1 MHPTDFPLGYR
12 ARQLLGEG
20 SMGTVWL
27 AYSGQAK
34 GHCAVKVL
42 HLRDD
47 RKGSAERSFNREVR
61 AMARL
66 SHPAV
71 IEILDYGRTPQGSPF
86 VAMEY
91 VPGVS
96 LTQYVGGPWSWGR
109 LFTVA
114 DALLAGL
121 AHAHARD
128 LIHRDLKPGN
138 VLIIPH
144 QAEGG
149 VKLVDFGI
157 ALAVTEAQTAS
168 RRIEGTPAYIAPEAA
183 SGEVAAIGP
192 WTDLYSL
199 GVMLFELV
207 TGELPFHGRHLLAHH
222 QRTPLPPIRVR
233 SDVEVPDGLIPIIER
248 LLAKTPMHRYRT
260 VADVR
265 EALHALG
272 APSVGPVALGT
283 PPERFTLD
291 EDDTRSTSD
300 GTDVAPATGASGPGL
315 FFLREPRLAGREPQ
329 QGVIRRAAQAALH
342 GDGPRVVLIEGEAGL
357 GKSSLA
363 AWAREWLEEG
373 GLMRTL
379 VIRSEPHTRTGGGLR
394 QAVLRYLGL
403 PTASRTDAEHALQ
416 AVFPDEEARQN
427 ALDVLFSAQDA
438 EDQASEAHIA
448 RAARLVRDLAG
459 DQPFFLWA
467 DDAQWSPEG
476 KVLRL
481 VHRLTRG
488 SDAPRRLCCVVTLR
502 PSGRTTVR
510 AARKALLALP
520 RVDHI
525 ELGPVGPLALCPA
538 LEALAPLPDDVAMAA
553 CLHAAGNPL
562 IALEAVRGFLED
574 SGLHT
579 VPSDPNAV
587 LQARIDGVTK
597 GEGGGAL
604 RSALARATLLGRSF
618 TIQPLVRLCAVAGDP
633 EAPDLP
639 TDPAELEGLLEKAV
653 RAGLAV
659 EQGPGRWRYSHDLVR
674 GQLRQVCRQLP
685 NWPELNQTAAEL
697 KESKARQDP
706 TGIELEVV
714 ARHYAE
720 AGLMSQ
726 ALRLG
731 REGVRRLH
739 ASGLMGH
746 ATSFTRRLLEWD
758 DMGHLL
764 SAEDR
769 GELCLVASDS
779 AEHAGQPDEADTY
792 ARQAVGIAQRNYLF
806 SLGARAA
813 SRLGVLRVRADQPEE
828 AEGWLTD
835 ALKFARTSGDAEAR
849 SNAHL
854 SLGQFYQHL
863 RRLDQARSAFEAS
876 LESARS
882 VDSPAAELAA
892 RLALAHLDRL
902 EGRLARAE
910 DAFAELAQSAA
921 ESSLEVNALTAR
933 LELGVCAWSRNDA
946 VAARGQFEEVRQAA
960 HGNLFAL
967 EFYACLG
974 EAWAQASL
982 GAWGE
987 VELLLIQAE
996 DLKFDVRMHDAE
1008 AERMR
1013 RALRELAVASG
1024 RHELVERIDRLD
1036 ILTTRTHTTTHG
1048 GHGEVTHH

>member
-1 MHPTDFPLGYR
+1 M
-12 ARQLLGEG
+12 G
-20 SMGTVWL
+20 SVWL

-66 SHPAV
+66 RHKAV

-96 LTQYVGGPWSWGR
+96 LSQYMTGAWTWPQ
-109 LFTVA
+109 LFTVI

-138 VLIIPH
+138 VLVVPH
-144 QAEGG
+144 VAEGG
-149 VKLVDFGI
+149 IKLVDFGI
-157 ALAVTEAQTAS
+157 ALAVNEAQTAS

-183 SGEVAAIGP
+183 SGEVASIGP

-222 QRTPLPPIRVR
+222 QRTPMPPIHIRA
-233 SDVEVPDGLIPIIER
+233 DVEAPVAIIPLIER
-248 LLAKTPMHRYRT
+248 LMAKTPVQRFRS
-260 VADVR
+260 VAEVR
-265 EALHALG
+265 AAIVELG
-272 APSVGPVALGT
+272 PLPEHPVALGK
-283 PPERFTLD
+283 PPEEMTLD
-291 EDDTRSTSD
+291 EDDARTTGD
-300 GTDVAPATGASGPGL
+300 LDVAPAIGPSGPGL
-315 FFLREPRLAGREPQ
+315 FFLREPELAGRLHQ
-329 QGVIRRAAQAALH
+329 QDILRRAAEAALR
-342 GDGPRVVLIEGEAGL
+342 GEGPRVVLIEGEAGL

-363 AWAREWLEEG
+363 AWAREWLEES

-379 VIRSEPHTRTGGGLR
+379 VIRSEPHTRAGGGLR
-394 QAVLRYLGL
+394 QAILRAIGL
-403 PTASRTDAEHALQ
+403 PTASRTDAEYALQ
-416 AVFPDEEARQN
+416 SVFPDPEARAN
-427 ALDVLFSAQDA
+427 ALEVLFSVQDA
-438 EDQASEAHIA
+438 EDQASETHVAH
-448 RAARLVRDLAG
+448 AARLVRDLAA
-459 DQPFFLWA
+459 DEPFLLWA

-481 VHRLTRG
+481 IHRLVRS
-488 SDAPRRLCCVVTLR
+488 SDPPKRMLVIITLR

-510 AARKALLALP
+510 AARRALLALQ
-520 RVDHI
+520 RVEHI
-525 ELGPVGPLALCPA
+525 ELSPVGPLDLGPA
-538 LEALAPLPDDVAMAA
+538 LEALAPLPDGLATAA
-553 CLHAAGNPL
+553 CLQAAGNPL

-574 SGLHT
+574 SGLHQ
-579 VPSDPNAV
+579 VPTDPNAV

-618 TIQPLVRLCAVAGDP
+618 TVQSLSRLCAVSGDP

-639 TDPAELEGLLEKAV
+639 IEAAELEGLLEKAV
-653 RAGLAV
+653 TAGMCV

-685 NWPELNQTAAEL
+685 NWPELNLTAAEL
-697 KESKARQDP
+697 KLQKAEQDP

-720 AGLMSQ
+720 ASQMGQ
-726 ALRLG
+726 ALKLG

-758 DMGHLL
+758 DLGHLL

-769 GELCLVASDS
+769 GALCLLASES
-779 AEHAGQPDEADTY
+779 AEHAGQPDEADRY
-792 ARQAVGIAQRNYLF
+792 AQQSVEIAQRNYLF
-806 SLGARAA
+806 GLAARAA
-813 SRLGVLRVRADQPEE
+813 SRIGVLRVRSDRTDE
-828 AEGWLTD
+828 AETWLTD
-835 ALKFARTSGDAEAR
+835 ALRFARKSGDAEAR
-849 SNAHL
+849 SHAHL
-854 SLGQFYQHL
+854 SLGHFYQHL
-863 RRLDQARSAFEAS
+863 RRHEQARAAYEAS

-882 VDSPAAELAA
+882 VESDPAELAA

-902 EGRLARAE
+902 DGRLVRAE
-910 DAFAELAQSAA
+910 DEFTELAQFAA
-921 ESSLEVNALTAR
+921 EISQEVNSITAR
-933 LELGVCAWSRNDA
+933 LELGICAWSRNDPS
-946 VAARGQFEEVRQAA
+946 VARNQFEEVRTAA

-974 EAWAQASL
+974 ESWAQASL

-1008 AERMR
+1008 AERVR
-1013 RALRELAVASG
+1013 RDLRELAVEAH
-1024 RHELVERIDRLD
+1024 RVDLVERIDRLN
-1036 ILTTRTHTTTHG
+1036 ILNTRTHSTTHG
-1048 GHGEVTHH
+1048 ADISHH

>member
-1 MHPTDFPLGYR
+1 MKPTDFPQGYKPR
-12 ARQLLGEG
+12 HLLGEG

-71 IEILDYGRTPQGSPF
+71 IEILDYGRTPAGSPF

-96 LTQYVGGPWSWGR
+96 LTQYMSGGWTWPR
-109 LFTVA
+109 LYTLI

-138 VLIIPH
+138 VLVIPH
-144 QAEGG
+144 QAVGG
-149 VKLVDFGI
+149 IKLVDFGI
-157 ALAVTEAQTAS
+157 ALAVNEAQTAS

-222 QRTPLPPIRVR
+222 QRTPLPPIKVR
-233 SDVEVPDGLIPIIER
+233 PEVECPPGLVSVIEV
-248 LLAKTPMHRYRT
+248 LLAKTPTQRFRT
-260 VADVR
+260 VAAVR
-265 EALHALG
+265 EALRALG
-272 APSVGPVALGT
+272 APPEVPVALDT
-283 PPERFTLD
+283 PPEQVELD
-291 EDDTRSTSD
+291 EDETRTTGD
-300 GTDVAPATGASGPGL
+300 YDVAPAVGPSGPGL
-315 FFLREPRLAGREPQ
+315 FFLREPALAGREHQ
-329 QGVIRRAAQAALH
+329 QAVIRQAAEAALR
-342 GDGPRVVLIEGEAGL
+342 GEGPRVVMIEGEAGL

-363 AWAREWLEEG
+363 GWAREWLEEN
-373 GLMRTL
+373 GLMSTL
-379 VIRSEPHTRTGGGLR
+379 VIRSEPHTRAGGGLR
-394 QAVLRYLGL
+394 QAILRHVGL
-403 PTASRTDAEHALQ
+403 PTASRTDAEHALIS
-416 AVFPDEEARQN
+416 VFPDPDARQN
-427 ALDVLFSAQDA
+427 ALDVLFSVQDA
-438 EDQASEAHIA
+438 EDQASETHIA
-448 RAARLVRDLAG
+448 HGARLVRDLAA
-459 DQPFFLWA
+459 DQPFLLWA

-481 VHRLTRG
+481 VHRLARG
-488 SDAPRRLCCVVTLR
+488 GLDSAKRLFVIVTLR

-510 AARKALLALP
+510 AARRALLSLP
-520 RVDHI
+520 RVDHL
-525 ELGPVGPLALCPA
+525 ELGPVGPLALAPA
-538 LEALAPLPDDVAMAA
+538 LESLAPLPDGVATAA
-553 CLHAAGNPL
+553 CLQAAGNPL
-562 IALEAVRGFLED
+562 IALEAVRSFLED

-579 VPSDPNAV
+579 VPTDPNAV

-604 RSALARATLLGRSF
+604 RSALARATILGRSF
-618 TIQPLVRLCAVAGDP
+618 TVGPLARLCSVPGDP

-639 TDPAELEGLLEKAV
+639 SDPAELEGLLEKAV
-653 RAGLAV
+653 SAGLAV
-659 EQGPGRWRYSHDLVR
+659 EQGAGRWRYSHDLVR

-685 NWPELNQTAAEL
+685 NWPALNEMAAEL
-697 KESKARQDP
+697 KLAKSEQDP

-720 AGLMSQ
+720 AGMMSQ

-731 REGVRRLH
+731 RESVRRLH
-739 ASGLMGH
+739 TSGLMGH

-758 DMGHLL
+758 DIGHLL
-764 SAEDR
+764 SAEAR
-769 GELCLVASDS
+769 GELCLVASES
-779 AEHAGQPDEADTY
+779 AEHAGQPDEAESY
-792 ARQAVGIAQRNYLF
+792 AQQAVGIAQRNYLF
-806 SLGARAA
+806 SLAARAA
-813 SRLGVLRVRADQPEE
+813 SRLGVLRVRSDRPDE
-828 AEGWLTD
+828 AETWLTD
-835 ALKFARTSGDAEAR
+835 ALRFARKSGDAVAR

-854 SLGQFYQHL
+854 SLGHFYQHL
-863 RRLDQARSAFEAS
+863 RRFEQARAAFEAS
-876 LESARS
+876 LESARGAES
-882 VDSPAAELAA
+882 APAELAG

-902 EGRLARAE
+902 EGRLVRAE
-910 DAFAELAQSAA
+910 DEFHELALFAA
-921 ESSLEVNALTAR
+921 ESSLEVDALTAR
-933 LELGVCAWSRNDA
+933 LELGVCAWTRNDA
-946 VAARGQFEEVRQAA
+946 QAAKTQFEDVRQAA

-967 EFYACLG
+967 EFYASLG
-974 EAWAQASL
+974 EAWAQAAM
-982 GAWGE
+982 GHWGD

-1008 AERMR
+1008 AERLR
-1013 RALRELAVASG
+1013 RALRDLAYAAG
-1024 RHELVERIDRLD
+1024 RPDLVERIDRLN
-1036 ILTTRTHTTTHG
+1036 IFHTRSHSTTSG
-1048 GHGEVTHH
+1048 GEATRP

>member
-1 MHPTDFPLGYR
+1 M
-12 ARQLLGEG
+12 G
-20 SMGTVWL
+20 SVWL

-96 LTQYVGGPWSWGR
+96 LTQYMVGGWTWPR
-109 LFTVA
+109 LFTLI
-114 DALLAGL
+114 DTLLAGL

-138 VLIIPH
+138 VLVIPH
-144 QAEGG
+144 QAVGG
-149 VKLVDFGI
+149 IKLVDFGI

-222 QRTPLPPIRVR
+222 QRTPLPPIRIR
-233 SDVEVPDGLIPIIER
+233 SSVDAPPGLIPIIER
-248 LLAKTPMHRYRT
+248 LLAKTPMQRFRT
-260 VADVR
+260 VASVR
-265 EALHALG
+265 EAMRALD
-272 APSVGPVALGT
+272 PDHDTPVAMDT
-283 PPERFTLD
+283 PPEECLLD
-291 EDDTRSTSD
+291 EDETRTTGD
-300 GTDVAPATGASGPGL
+300 YDVAPAVGPSGPGL
-315 FFLREPRLAGREPQ
+315 FFLREPALAGREPQ
-329 QGVIRRAAQAALH
+329 KAIIRAAAEAALR
-342 GDGPRVVLIEGEAGL
+342 GEGPRVVMIEGDAGF
-357 GKSSLA
+357 GKTSLA
-363 AWAREWLEEG
+363 AWAREWLEET
-373 GLMRTL
+373 GLMHTL

-394 QAVLRYLGL
+394 QAILRDIGL
-403 PTASRTDAEHALQ
+403 PTASRTDAEHAL
-416 AVFPDEEARQN
+416 ASIFPDPEARQN
-427 ALDVLFSAQDA
+427 ALDVLFSVQDA
-438 EDQASEAHIA
+438 EDQASEAHVA
-448 RAARLVRDLAG
+448 RGARLVRDLAG
-459 DQPFFLWA
+459 EQPFLLWA

-481 VHRLTRG
+481 VHRLARG
-488 SDAPRRLCCVVTLR
+488 GADAARRLLVIVTLR

-510 AARKALLALP
+510 AARRALLSLP

-525 ELGPVGPLALCPA
+525 ELGPVGPLALAPA
-538 LEALAPLPDDVAMAA
+538 LDALAPLPDGVATAA
-553 CLHAAGNPL
+553 SLQAAGNPL
-562 IALEAVRGFLED
+562 IALEAVRSFLED
-574 SGLHT
+574 SGLHS
-579 VPSDPNAV
+579 VPTDPNAV

-597 GEGGGAL
+597 GQGGGAL

-618 TIQPLVRLCAVAGDP
+618 TVGPLARLCSVPGDP

-639 TDPAELEGLLEKAV
+639 ADAVELEGLLEKAV
-653 RAGLAV
+653 SAGLAI
-659 EQGPGRWRYSHDLVR
+659 EQGAGRWRYSHDLVR

-685 NWPELNQTAAEL
+685 NWPELNEMAAEL
-697 KESKARQDP
+697 KLAKAEQDP

-720 AGLMSQ
+720 AGQMSH

-731 REGVRRLH
+731 RESVRRLH
-739 ASGLMGH
+739 VSGLMGH

-758 DMGHLL
+758 DLGHLL
-764 SAEDR
+764 SAEAR
-769 GELCLVASDS
+769 GELCLVASES
-779 AEHAGQPDEADTY
+779 AEHAGQPDEAESY
-792 ARQAVGIAQRNYLF
+792 AKQAVGIAQRNYLF
-806 SLGARAA
+806 SLAARAA
-813 SRLGVLRVRADQPEE
+813 SRLGVLHVRSDRPDD
-828 AEGWLTD
+828 AETWLTD
-835 ALKFARTSGDAEAR
+835 ALRFARKSEDSVAR

-854 SLGQFYQHL
+854 SLGHFYQHL
-863 RRLDQARSAFEAS
+863 HRHEQARAAFEAS
-876 LESARS
+876 LESARGAES
-882 VDSPAAELAA
+882 APAELAA

-902 EGRLARAE
+902 DGRLARAE
-910 DAFAELAQSAA
+910 DEFQVLAQFAA
-921 ESSLEVNALTAR
+921 ESSQEVNSLTAR
-933 LELGVCAWSRNDA
+933 LELGVCAWTRNDA
-946 VAARGQFEEVRQAA
+946 ATARGQFEEVRQAA

-967 EFYACLG
+967 EFYASLG

-982 GAWGE
+982 GHWGE

-996 DLKFDVRMHDAE
+996 DLRYDVRMHDSE

-1013 RALRELAVASG
+1013 RGLRDLAQLAG
-1024 RHELVERIDRLD
+1024 RNDLVERIDRLD
-1036 ILTTRTHTTTHG
+1036 ILTTRTHSTTHG
-1048 GHGEVTHH
+1048 ADHHSRP

>member
-1 MHPTDFPLGYR
+1 MKPTDFPQGYR
-12 ARQLLGEG
+12 PRHLLGEG

-27 AYSGQAK
+27 AYSGQAR

-66 SHPAV
+66 RHPAV

-96 LTQYVGGPWSWGR
+96 LSQYMLGGWTWPR
-109 LFTVA
+109 LYTLL

-128 LIHRDLKPGN
+128 LVHRDLKPGN
-138 VLIIPH
+138 VLVIPH
-144 QAEGG
+144 QASGG
-149 VKLVDFGI
+149 IKLVDFGI
-157 ALAVTEAQTAS
+157 ALAVNEAQTAS

-222 QRTPLPPIRVR
+222 QRTPLPPVRIRA
-233 SDVEVPDGLIPIIER
+233 DVSAPAGLVPIIER
-248 LLAKTPMHRYRT
+248 LLAKVPLHRYRT
-260 VADVR
+260 VAEVR
-265 EALHALG
+265 EALWALG
-272 APSVGPVALGT
+272 PAPEFPVALGE
-283 PPERFTLD
+283 PPEQFTLD
-291 EDDTRSTSD
+291 EEDTRSTMGED
-300 GTDVAPATGASGPGL
+300 DVAPAVGPSGPGL
-315 FFLREPRLAGREPQ
+315 FFLREPALAGRTAQ
-329 QGVIRRAAQAALH
+329 QAVIREAAEAALM
-342 GDGPRVVLIEGEAGL
+342 GDGPRVVLIEGDAGL

-379 VIRSEPHTRTGGGLR
+379 IVRSEPHTRTGGGLR
-394 QAVLRYLGL
+394 QAILRYVGL
-403 PTASRTDAEHALQ
+403 PTASRTDAEQALDL
-416 AVFPDEEARQN
+416 VFPEADARQN
-427 ALDVLFSAQDA
+427 ALDVLFSIQDA
-438 EDQASEAHIA
+438 SDQASEAHIA

-459 DQPFFLWA
+459 EQPFLFWA

-481 VHRLTRG
+481 VHRLARG
-488 SDAPRRLCCVVTLR
+488 GADAARRLLIIVTLR
-502 PSGRTTVR
+502 PSSRTTVR
-510 AARKALLALP
+510 AARKALMALP
-520 RVDHI
+520 RVDHL
-525 ELGPVGPLALCPA
+525 ELGPVGPLELAPA
-538 LEALAPLPDDVAMAA
+538 LDALAPLPDGVATAA
-553 CLHAAGNPL
+553 CLQAAGNPL
-562 IALEAVRGFLED
+562 IALEAVRGYLED
-574 SGLHT
+574 AGLHL
-579 VPSDPNAV
+579 VPTDPNAV

-618 TIQPLVRLCAVAGDP
+618 TVGPLARLCTVPGDP

-639 TDPAELEGLLEKAV
+639 VETAELEGLLEKGV
-653 RAGLAV
+653 SAGLAI
-659 EQGPGRWRYSHDLVR
+659 EQGAGRWRFSHDLVR

-685 NWPELNQTAAEL
+685 NWPELNEMAAEL
-697 KESKARQDP
+697 KLAKAEQDP

-720 AGLMSQ
+720 AGQMSH

-731 REGVRRLH
+731 RESVRRLH
-739 ASGLMGH
+739 VSGLMGH

-758 DMGHLL
+758 DFGHLL

-769 GELCLVASDS
+769 GELCLLASES
-779 AEHAGQPDEADTY
+779 AEHAGQPHEAETY
-792 ARQAVGIAQRNYLF
+792 TQQAVGIAQRNYLF
-806 SLGARAA
+806 SLAARAA
-813 SRLGVLRVRADQPEE
+813 SRLGVLRVRADRTDD
-828 AEGWLTD
+828 AETWLTD
-835 ALKFARTSGDAEAR
+835 ALRFARRSGDAVAR

-854 SLGQFYQHL
+854 SLGHFYQHL
-863 RRLDQARSAFEAS
+863 GRLEQARAAFEAS
-876 LESARS
+876 LESARGAENR
-882 VDSPAAELAA
+882 PAELAA
-892 RLALAHLDRL
+892 RLAMAHLDRL

-910 DAFAELAQSAA
+910 DEFTELAELAA
-921 ESSLEVNALTAR
+921 ECSLEVNALTAR
-933 LELGVCAWSRNDA
+933 LELGVCAWTRNDA
-946 VAARGQFEEVRQAA
+946 HAARGQFEEVRQAA
-960 HGNLFAL
+960 HGNLFAI
-967 EFYACLG
+967 EFYAALG
-974 EAWAQASL
+974 EAWAQGAL
-982 GAWGE
+982 GHWGE

-996 DLKFDVRMHDAE
+996 DLRYDVRMHDAE
-1008 AERMR
+1008 AERLR
-1013 RALRELAVASG
+1013 RALRELALTAA
-1024 RHELVERIDRLD
+1024 RHDLVERIDRLN
-1036 ILTTRTHTTTHG
+1036 ILQTRTHSTTQGAEITRP
-1048 GHGEVTHH
+1048 